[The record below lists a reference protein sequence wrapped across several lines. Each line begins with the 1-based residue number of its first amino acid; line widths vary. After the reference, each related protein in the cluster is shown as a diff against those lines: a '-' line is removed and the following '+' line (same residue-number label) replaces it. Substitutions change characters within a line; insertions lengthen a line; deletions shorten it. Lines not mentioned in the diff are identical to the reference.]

1 MSWDSIFIFS
11 FLLFLVIRV
20 PIAVALLGSS
30 LIFLV
35 GTEQNLQIIPQIM
48 ASSFNSFV
56 LLCIP
61 LFMIAGELMNTGGV
75 THRLFG
81 FARTVVGHIKG
92 GLGHVNVL
100 ASMIFA
106 GMTGSAVADAAGLGV
121 VEMKAMTDDG
131 FDVEYS
137 AAITA
142 ASSTIGPIIPPSIS
156 LVLYGSMTGTSIGA
170 LFLGGVIPGV
180 IMGMSLLVA
189 GYIISK
195 KKNYPAS
202 ARATWGMR
210 GSAFIKAFPAL
221 LTPAIILGGILTGVV
236 TPTEAAVVAVL
247 YSMVLGVLYR
257 ELNWRSLGKCMFSVA
272 KSISTI
278 VFIVAAASVFGWILT
293 YIGLPQRLAEAL
305 LQISGN
311 KYVIMLVLNLLLLFL
326 GCFMESIAII
336 LILVPMLMPIVDAVG
351 IDRVQFG
358 VVMAINIAIGL
369 CTPPVGVCLYIVA
382 AIGKVSLESVCKAIW
397 PFVIALLAALA
408 LVSYVPAVTLWLPGV
423 LL

>member
-1 MSWDSIFIFS
+1 MSWDSIFIVS
-11 FLLFLVIRV
+11 FLVFLVIRV

-35 GTEQNLQIIPQIM
+35 GTDQNLQIIPQIM
-48 ASSFNSFV
+48 TSAFNSFV

-75 THRLFG
+75 TNRLFD
-81 FARTVVGHIKG
+81 FARTIVGHIKG
-92 GLGHVNVL
+92 GLGHVNVV

-170 LFLGGVIPGV
+170 LFLGGVIPGLV
-180 IMGMSLLVA
+180 MGTSLLVA
-189 GYIISK
+189 GYVISK

-202 ARATWGMR
+202 AKASWGAR
-210 GSAFIKAFPAL
+210 GAAFIKAFPSL
-221 LTPAIILGGILTGVV
+221 LTPAIILGGILTGIV

-247 YSMVLGVLYR
+247 YSMALGVFYG
-257 ELNWRSLGKCMFSVA
+257 ELDLQKLFRCMFSVA

-293 YIGLPQRLAEAL
+293 YIGLPQRLADAL

-311 KYVIMLVLNLLLLFL
+311 KYVIMLALNLLLLFL

-351 IDRVQFG
+351 ISRVQFG
-358 VVMAINIAIGL
+358 VVMAVNIAVGL

-382 AIGKVSLESVCKAIW
+382 AIGKTSLEAVCRAIW
-397 PFVIALLAALA
+397 PLVAALLVALA
-408 LVSYVPAVTLWLPGV
+408 LISYVPATVLWLPGV

>member
-1 MSWDSIFIFS
+1 MTS
-11 FLLFLVIRV
+11 
-20 PIAVALLGSS
+20 A
-30 LIFLV
+30 
-35 GTEQNLQIIPQIM
+35 
-48 ASSFNSFV
+48 FNSFV

-75 THRLFG
+75 TNRLFD
-81 FARTVVGHIKG
+81 FARTIVGHIKG
-92 GLGHVNVL
+92 GLGHVNVV

-170 LFLGGVIPGV
+170 LFLGGVVPGV
-180 IMGMSLLVA
+180 IMGTSLLVA
-189 GYIISK
+189 GYVISK
-195 KKNYPAS
+195 RKNYPSS
-202 ARATWGMR
+202 ARATWGKR
-210 GSAFIKAFPAL
+210 GSAFVKAFPSL
-221 LTPAIILGGILTGVV
+221 LTPTIILGGILTGIV

-247 YSMVLGVLYR
+247 YSMALGLFYR
-257 ELNWRSLGKCMFSVA
+257 ELSGRDILRCMFSVA

-293 YIGLPQRLAEAL
+293 YIGLPQRLADAL
-305 LQISGN
+305 LQVSNN
-311 KYVIMLVLNLLLLFL
+311 KYAIMLVLNLLLLFL

-358 VVMAINIAIGL
+358 VVMAINIAVGL

-382 AIGKVSLESVCKAIW
+382 AIGKISLESVCRAIW
-397 PFVIALLAALA
+397 PLVIALMSALA
-408 LVSYVPAVTLWLPGV
+408 LISYVPALTLWLPGA